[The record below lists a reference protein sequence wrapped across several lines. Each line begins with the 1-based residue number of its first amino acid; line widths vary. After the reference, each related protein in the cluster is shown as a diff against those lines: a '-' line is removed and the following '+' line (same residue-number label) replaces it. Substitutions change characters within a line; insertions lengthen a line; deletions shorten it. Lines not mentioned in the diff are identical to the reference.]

1 MRQIIE
7 GKMYDTDTAHLV
19 GREWNGKTGLQAYEE
34 DLYEKEN
41 GEFFLHRYG
50 GALTSMGHPYGD
62 NTYTGDEDIVP
73 YTEDEAQKWAEKYAD
88 IDDYI
93 AIWGCPAE

>member
-34 DLYEKEN
+34 DLYQKEN
-41 GEFFLHRYG
+41 GEFFLHRSHS
-50 GALTSMGHPYGD
+50 A
-62 NTYTGDEDIVP
+62 
-73 YTEDEAQKWAEKYAD
+73 
-88 IDDYI
+88 
-93 AIWGCPAE
+93 

>member
-34 DLYEKEN
+34 DLY
-41 GEFFLHRYG
+41 
-50 GALTSMGHPYGD
+50 
-62 NTYTGDEDIVP
+62 
-73 YTEDEAQKWAEKYAD
+73 QKNFSSTATAEH
-88 IDDYI
+88 
-93 AIWGCPAE
+93 